1 MNKWQQQLEW
11 AETEVANV
19 LRRLPEP
26 LRAKAEEVPVL
37 FEIRP
42 SRALIRD
49 GIAADTMGLFEGG
62 STADAAGDI
71 PVWPTRI
78 LLFLENIA
86 DEAGPSERA
95 FRREVR
101 TTLLHELGH
110 YLGLDEDAL
119 DERGL
124 A

>member
-1 MNKWQQQLEW
+1 MSKWEQQIQW
-11 AETEVANV
+11 
-19 LRRLPEP
+19 
-26 LRAKAEEVPVL
+26 AKAEVADVLAQLPAPLREKVEEIPVI

-42 SRALIRD
+42 SRTLVRD

-62 STADAAGDI
+62 STADAAGDT
-71 PVWPTRI
+71 PVWPTCI
-78 LLFLENIA
+78 MLFLENIA
-86 DEAGPSERA
+86 EEAGPSERA
-95 FRREVR
+95 FRSEVR

>member
-1 MNKWQQQLEW
+1 MQW
-11 AETEVANV
+11 AKTEVADV
-19 LRRLPEP
+19 LDQLPAP
-26 LRAKAEEVPVL
+26 LREKTEQIPVI
-37 FEIRP
+37 FETRP
-42 SRALIRD
+42 SRALVRS
-49 GIAADTMGLFEGG
+49 GITEDTMGLFEGE
-62 STADAAGDI
+62 STADAAGDT

-86 DEAGPSERA
+86 EEAGPSESA

>member
-1 MNKWQQQLEW
+1 MSKWEQQMQW
-11 AETEVANV
+11 
-19 LRRLPEP
+19 
-26 LRAKAEEVPVL
+26 AKAEVADVLAQLPAPLREKAEEIPVI

-42 SRALIRD
+42 SRALVRD

-62 STADAAGDI
+62 STADAVGDT

-86 DEAGPSERA
+86 KEAGPSESA